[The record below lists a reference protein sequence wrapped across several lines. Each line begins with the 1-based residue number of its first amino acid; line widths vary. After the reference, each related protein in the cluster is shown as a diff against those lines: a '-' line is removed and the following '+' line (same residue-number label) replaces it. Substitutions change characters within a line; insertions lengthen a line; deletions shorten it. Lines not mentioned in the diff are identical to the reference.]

1 MVAVF
6 LSRDSVNI
14 GEDRSSLLGP
24 QHCKI
29 FSNLVSVVFSH
40 QLPGVRRHL
49 WLPPSP
55 VLIFI
60 CAHIDYHLLTLCVYV
75 FLIHFLS
82 LTKDFAI
89 CFSVSLLSPSPP
101 LSQVTENSTYVTQP
115 MGLPWWLSGKE
126 FACQCRRCGFDPWV
140 GKIPWRRKWQP
151 PPVFFICCCFLFQ
164 KTYFFNLL
172 SLAVSGLSCGMQ
184 DLRCSMQ
191 AFL

>member
-6 LSRDSVNI
+6 LNRDGVNT
-14 GEDRSSLLGP
+14 GEDRSSLLDP

-60 CAHIDYHLLTLCVYV
+60 WHSLPSAHIDYHLLTLCVHV

-82 LTKDFAI
+82 LSKDFAI
-89 CFSVSLLSPSPP
+89 WLSVSIPSPSPP
-101 LSQVTENSTYVTQP
+101 LSQVTENSIWVTQP
-115 MGLPWWLSGKE
+115 TGLPW
-126 FACQCRRCGFDPWV
+126 
-140 GKIPWRRKWQP
+140 
-151 PPVFFICCCFLFQ
+151 
-164 KTYFFNLL
+164 
-172 SLAVSGLSCGMQ
+172 
-184 DLRCSMQ
+184 
-191 AFL
+191 